1 MNKSDIEIQILCI
14 FTYRWN
20 LKTKQINKIEIDREK
35 IVISREDMDKVG
47 EGD

>member
-20 LKTKQINKIEIDREK
+20 LKTKQIDKIEIDREQNSDFQRGHGQ
-35 IVISREDMDKVG
+35 SR
-47 EGD
+47 